1 MTSEA
6 FEKYEVSNKGLARK
20 RIGLLILGIGIFIV
34 LISVV
39 AIISLNK
46 QEESTDFKEQ
56 TDEME
61 EDFDPNMWDEDDY
74 EDEDFDDEF
83 NYWFT
88 SINDLNKY
96 EWC

>member
-6 FEKYEVSNKGLARK
+6 FEKYEVSNKGLSRK

-39 AIISLNK
+39 AIISLNQ

-56 TDEME
+56 NDEME

-83 NYWFT
+83 DY
-88 SINDLNKY
+88 
-96 EWC
+96 